1 MLRPDN
7 LRVRGQQGTKY
18 KFPFLNPD
26 HKYIRKYVAS
36 QERNKEVET
45 KYFRRKFLKGEI

>member
-18 KFPFLNPD
+18 KFPFLNPN

-36 QERNKEVET
+36 QERKTVKT
-45 KYFRRKFLKGEI
+45 KYFRREFLKSEI